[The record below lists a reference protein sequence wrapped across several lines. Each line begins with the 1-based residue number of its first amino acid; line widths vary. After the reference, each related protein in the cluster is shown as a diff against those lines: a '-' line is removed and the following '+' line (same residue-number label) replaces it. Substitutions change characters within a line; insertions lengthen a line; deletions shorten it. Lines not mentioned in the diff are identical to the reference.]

1 MIKFNSLV
9 KQNPL
14 LHMLISS
21 FNGMSMQCKSKGLKV
36 AVASS
41 ADRIKVDA
49 NLAAAGLPL
58 SM

>member
-1 MIKFNSLV
+1 
-9 KQNPL
+9 
-14 LHMLISS
+14 
-21 FNGMSMQCKSKGLKV
+21 V

-41 ADRIKVDA
+41 ADRVKVDA